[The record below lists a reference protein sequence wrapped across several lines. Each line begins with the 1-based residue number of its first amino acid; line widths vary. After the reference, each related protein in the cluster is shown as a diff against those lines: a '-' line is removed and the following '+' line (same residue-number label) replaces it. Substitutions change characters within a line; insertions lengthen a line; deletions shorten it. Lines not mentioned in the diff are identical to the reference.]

1 MSGTPQDGS
10 ASPDRKGPPASSTPA
25 DGATGG
31 PGRGIAGTAVRGSV
45 WTLSGYAVGQVVRFA
60 SNLILARLLF
70 PAVFGE
76 MALVTIF
83 MQGLQMFSDLGIAPA
98 IVQSKRE
105 DPRFLNTAW
114 TIASARGWMLW
125 LGSWAIASP
134 VAAFYGQP
142 LLQWLIPVAGF
153 DAVLR
158 GMEATSVHTA
168 QRHLRLE
175 RLTLMDLAS
184 QVVGILA
191 TVGLVLLDR
200 SVYGPNHP
208 GAVWAVVIGGLVGT
222 AFRLGL
228 SFTILPGIRHRFE
241 WDSEAARSLFR
252 FGRWVF
258 LSSLLTFL
266 AGQADR
272 LVFAKMIPIAL
283 LGVYNIASMLAI
295 MPTQIIQTL
304 GSRVLFPA
312 YSRMAGHDD
321 LKRVYW
327 RARLPLLLGGGAVVT
342 GLIACGP
349 FLIRVLYDRRYEQAG
364 WILQF
369 LAAGAW
375 FQILESTNSAALL
388 AQGRVT
394 WMAAGSATKLAG
406 MVLLLPLGFHLGG
419 FPGALLGLLVS
430 QVLMYAAAAT
440 GAMLSGLSVIGRD
453 LALTAAM
460 ALVAGVGLL
469 AGNALAD
476 RFGGNLPGLAGAV
489 VVMTVV
495 WGPAAVWYLVRE
507 RAFDAVRQRWSRP
520 TS

>member
-1 MSGTPQDGS
+1 MSGTPQDGPNGAAGEGTRTPPEPTAEGAPR
-10 ASPDRKGPPASSTPA
+10 AS
-25 DGATGG
+25 
-31 PGRGIAGTAVRGSV
+31 IAGTALRGSV
-45 WTLSGYAVGQVVRFA
+45 WTLGGYAFGQVVRFG
-60 SNLILARLLF
+60 SNLILTRLLF

-83 MQGLQMFSDLGIAPA
+83 MQGLQMFSDVGIAPA
-98 IVQSKRE
+98 IVQSHRE

-114 TIASARGWMLW
+114 TIASGRGWMLW
-125 LGSWAIASP
+125 IGSWAIAAP
-134 VAAFYGQP
+134 VAAFYDQP
-142 LLQWLIPVAGF
+142 LLKWLIPVAGF

-158 GMEATSVHTA
+158 GMESTSVHTA

-175 RLTLMDLAS
+175 RLTLMDLGA
-184 QVVGILA
+184 QLVGIVA
-191 TVGLVLLDR
+191 TIALVLVDR
-200 SVYGPNHP
+200 AVYGPNHP
-208 GAVWAVVIGGLVGT
+208 GAVWSVVIGGLVGT

-228 SFTILPGIRHRFE
+228 SFTVLPGIRHRFV
-241 WDSEAARSLFR
+241 WDRVAAQSLFR

-258 LSSLLTFL
+258 LSSLLTFM

-272 LVFAKMIPIAL
+272 LVFGKMIPIAL
-283 LGVYNIASMLAI
+283 LGVYNIASMLAT

-312 YSRMAGHDD
+312 YSRMAGQGD
-321 LKRVYW
+321 LRSVHW
-327 RARLPLLLGGGAVVT
+327 RARLPLLLGGGAAVT

-419 FPGALLGLLVS
+419 FPGALVGLLLS
-430 QVLMYAAAAT
+430 QLLMYAAAAT
-440 GAMLSGLSVIGRD
+440 GATRAGLAVIGRD
-453 LALTAAM
+453 LGLTLAM
-460 ALVAGVGLL
+460 AVVAGTGYL
-469 AGNALAD
+469 AGHAAAGRLHANLA
-476 RFGGNLPGLAGAV
+476 GLAGAMA
-489 VVMTVV
+489 VM
-495 WGPAAVWYLVRE
+495 AAAWVPVGVWYLKRE
-507 RAFDAVRQRWSRP
+507 RAFDAVRRRFSRP
-520 TS
+520 TG